1 MINLSYLYTQEANES
16 QISFMAYCNKPT
28 TLPITF

>member
-1 MINLSYLYTQEANES
+1 MINLPYRYSGEVNES

-28 TLPITF
+28 TLPITL